1 MKHMPLPIILAIVTS
16 LTITATSSRA
26 QAPGNYNLHELPG
39 GASLHEVTAV
49 PAEYKGRNALKI
61 EFTEAANK
69 GPPGV
74 DLLFDMP
81 TFVLIPA
88 SDGR

>member
-1 MKHMPLPIILAIVTS
+1 VSPKVPA
-16 LTITATSSRA
+16 
-26 QAPGNYNLHELPG
+26 

-49 PAEYKGRNALKI
+49 PAEYKGRKALKI

-74 DLLFDMP
+74 DLPAPLCRRSAEFP
-81 TFVLIPA
+81 TAALVMQHNTRRDCPQPA
-88 SDGR
+88 G